1 MSGDNWHNGDV
12 TYPESNDFEW
22 NGQKMK
28 TWDREDFIKFLKETL
43 IPDLKLSGKYSTAED
58 FETAVFF
65 METIPMRDI
74 TTRRFDEG
82 HTGCVIQRQ
91 KRVYRRYEE

>member
-12 TYPESNDFEW
+12 TYPESTFF
-22 NGQKMK
+22 GKMA

-43 IPDLKLSGKYSTAED
+43 IPDLKRSGNHSTAED

-65 METIPMRDI
+65 MATIPMRDI